1 MVEAEQGM
9 FGEMFL
15 QDGSAEVTI
24 AHYSIGEQNLKI
36 KCIDSENKR

>member
-15 QDGSAEVTI
+15 QDGSAEVNI
-24 AHYSIGEQNLKI
+24 IQYKIGQ
-36 KCIDSENKR
+36 